1 MKFKIGRAKYKN
13 ANVPVF
19 SAVID
24 ETKVNLVESIH
35 NIFDKGVDA
44 AFKENFMQSAILN
57 HKKKI
62 GYVRAIDLKLEE
74 LSADEQKQVEADE
87 AAEAAAEA
95 AEAAGAAAEAPA
107 MEPATQTE
115 ENNTENK

>member
-1 MKFKIGRAKYKN
+1 MFFGCNRR
-13 ANVPVF
+13 
-19 SAVID
+19 
-24 ETKVNLVESIH
+24 H
-35 NIFDKGVDA
+35 
-44 AFKENFMQSAILN
+44 ILN

-95 AEAAGAAAEAPA
+95 AEAAAGADAAIAAEAPA
-107 MEPATQTE
+107 MEPAAQTE